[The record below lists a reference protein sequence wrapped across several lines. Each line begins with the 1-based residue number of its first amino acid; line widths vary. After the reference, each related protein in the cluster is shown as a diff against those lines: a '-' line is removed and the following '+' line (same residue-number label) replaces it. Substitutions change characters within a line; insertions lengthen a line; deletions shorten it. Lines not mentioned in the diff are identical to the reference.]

1 MEVWKNTL
9 NYFNL
14 PFSWSGDT
22 ISSCFN
28 SWHQNKSSL
37 NCLAVIL
44 SWHLWIERNWALF
57 EDRHPSTLAVIKRV
71 LATHNWHPSTM
82 KPSLSKVID
91 LDLPDGFTLACFDG
105 AARSNGLC
113 CGARGFFKAHPSRIT
128 KWFLNCGQG
137 TNTKAEL
144 MGLWV
149 SLFLASSWSISHLL
163 VRGDSRVIIDWITHK
178 SKLNAVHVACWKQK
192 TRELS
197 KGFTNISFQHF
208 PRSFN
213 READALSKRALL
225 EEVGKLSL
233 FHCDS
238 GIESSTT
245 YLDIF

>member
-14 PFSWSGDT
+14 PFTWSGDT

-28 SWHQNKSSL
+28 SWHQNKSSP

-44 SWHLWIERNWALF
+44 SWNLWIERNCALF
-57 EDRHPSTLAVIKRV
+57 EDRIPSTLAVIKRV
-71 LATHNWHPSTM
+71 LASHNWHPSTL
-82 KPSLSKVID
+82 KPSLPKLIV

-113 CGARGFFKAHPSRIT
+113 CGAGGFFKTHPARIT
-128 KWFLNCGQG
+128 KWYLNCGQG

-208 PRSFN
+208 PRAFN

-225 EEVGKLSL
+225 EVAGKLSL

-238 GIESSTT
+238 GIESSATF
-245 YLDIF
+245 LDIF